1 MSTQTNQRFVL
12 DLLEN
17 GKIDTGEAE
26 WLLETINDQ
35 PAHWQAAPFSPDRSN
50 KVILEIDADQ
60 DNLQSVIKKLNQAI
74 HTDKTQ
80 GQKRPFLQRL
90 SRRSTPKAATR

>member
-17 GKIDTGEAE
+17 GKIDTSEAE
-26 WLLETINDQ
+26 WLLETIHDQ
-35 PAHWQAAPFSPDRSN
+35 PPRRQDRKD

-60 DNLQSVIKKLNQAI
+60 TNLQSVIEKLNQALCA
-74 HTDKTQ
+74 TRTPD
-80 GQKRPFLQRL
+80 QKRPFFQRII
-90 SRRSTPKAATR
+90 RRIDPKASAS